1 MAKESFTDNKR
12 VRDLIKLMTD
22 HSVTE
27 LELVEDKARIRLK
40 RDMPTGPVG
49 AGAATVVSAA
59 VPGPAAAGGAEGA
72 AATTQADDLVAIKS
86 PMVGTFYAA
95 PNPDS
100 DPYVRAGA
108 SVTPKSVVCVIEA
121 MKVFN
126 EIHAEVAGTVVK
138 MMVANG
144 QAVEFNQPLFMVRPD

>member
-22 HSVTE
+22 HGLTE
-27 LELVEDKARIRLK
+27 LELVEDKAKIRLA
-40 RDMPTGPVG
+40 RMS
-49 AGAATVVSAA
+49 TVVA
-59 VPGPAAAGGAEGA
+59 A
-72 AATTQADDLVAIKS
+72 AATTSALPGPGPAVQGVAAGPAAPAAEDDLVAIKS

-95 PNPDS
+95 PNPES
-100 DPYVRAGA
+100 EAYVRVGA
-108 SVTPKSVVCVIEA
+108 SVGPKTVVCVIEA

-126 EIHAEVAGTVVK
+126 EIHAEVSGTVVK
-138 MMVANG
+138 IMVANG

>member
-49 AGAATVVSAA
+49 AGAATVISAA
-59 VPGPAAAGGAEGA
+59 VPAAAGGAEGA
-72 AATTQADDLVAIKS
+72 AATTQVDDLVAIKS
-86 PMVGTFYAA
+86 PMVGTFYTA

-126 EIHAEVAGTVVK
+126 EIHAEVTGTVVK
-138 MMVANG
+138 IMVTNG